1 MYVSLKSLW
10 YHTALVAMPAA
21 RLLQSWAL
29 AQCSAFL
36 HSLGWYYSS
45 DQTAPPILDCKHP
58 ENLDHHLPPMLPCR
72 LIKLGIATPSSHG
85 LDSIKRFIASNGN
98 AKKEFAFLVLV
109 VVIVN
114 P

>member
-1 MYVSLKSLW
+1 
-10 YHTALVAMPAA
+10 MPAA

-58 ENLDHHLPPMLPCR
+58 EKLDHHLPPAVHVHHHANLSNLELP
-72 LIKLGIATPSSHG
+72 LPHLMAWT
-85 LDSIKRFIASNGN
+85 ASNALLHPMEMPRKN
-98 AKKEFAFLVLV
+98 LHFWFL
-109 VVIVN
+109 
-114 P
+114 